1 MHGFYFLFLQTILI
15 FNEAWE
21 AKETDSGHGCA
32 RPGDTMVTGPTPNTL
47 VIVWFLSR
55 FSLETQS
62 VKAWYMDWTWVRV

>member
-1 MHGFYFLFLQTILI
+1 MKLEKRGKRIVGT
-15 FNEAWE
+15 A
-21 AKETDSGHGCA
+21 A
-32 RPGDTMVTGPTPNTL
+32 RVPGDTMVTGPTPNTL